1 MQQPHDVTQLLQA
14 WQDGDSAA
22 LESLIPIVYDE
33 LHRLAHCCMV
43 RERAKDTLQ
52 TTALVHEAYLRLVAA
67 QQVEWKDRVHFF
79 AISAGLMRR
88 ILVDFARGRTR
99 QKRGGEARKV
109 ALDESAVVSPEPGE
123 DLVALDDALQVLAAI
138 EPRQARV
145 IELRFFGGMTGEEIA
160 DLLEISSDT
169 VLRDWKKAKL
179 WLWRELKHGKRNETG
194 TLAAN

>member
-1 MQQPHDVTQLLQA
+1 MQQPHDVTRLLQA
-14 WQDGDSAA
+14 WHDGDSAA

-43 RERAKDTLQ
+43 RERSKDTLQ

-67 QQVEWKDRVHFF
+67 QQVELKNRVHFF
-79 AISAGLMRR
+79 AIAAGLMRR

-99 QKRGGEARKV
+99 RKRGGEVCKV
-109 ALDESAVVSPEPGE
+109 ALDESAVVSPEPDE
-123 DLVALDDALQVLAAI
+123 DLVALDDALHALAAI

-145 IELRFFGGMTGEEIA
+145 IELRFFGGMTEEEIA
-160 DLLEISSDT
+160 DLLEISPDT

-179 WLWRELKHGKRNETG
+179 WLWRELRHGKRNETG

>member
-1 MQQPHDVTQLLQA
+1 MQQPHDVTRLLRA
-14 WQDGDSAA
+14 WQDGDPAA
-22 LESLIPIVYDE
+22 LENLIPIVYDE

-43 RERAKDTLQ
+43 RERAQDTLQ
-52 TTALVHEAYLRLVAA
+52 TTALVHEAYLRLMAA

-88 ILVDFARGRTR
+88 ILVDFARRRTR
-99 QKRGGEARKV
+99 RKRGGEVRKV
-109 ALDESAVVSPEPGE
+109 ALDESAVVSSEPGE
-123 DLVALDDALQVLAAI
+123 DLVALDDALHALAAI

-145 IELRFFGGMTGEEIA
+145 IELRFFGGMTEKDIA
-160 DLLEISSDT
+160 DLLEISPDT

-179 WLWRELKHGKRNETG
+179 WLWRELRHGKRNETG